1 MVFNL
6 CAAFLQMLSMCDWKV
21 SLLSKNIS
29 NNFSQVLLRICRFLI
44 IMFAFMLELQMK

>member
-29 NNFSQVLLRICRFLI
+29 NNFSQVLLRFVDFL
-44 IMFAFMLELQMK
+44 LLCSLLC